1 MVISI
6 DAEKAFGKMQHLFII
21 KMLKT
26 LSKLG
31 IEGNL
36 LNLIPSVYKWST
48 AKTVLN
54 GEKTEWFP
62 PKIGSKT
69 RMSALST
76 LIQHTAGNSSYCDKA
91 RK

>member
-1 MVISI
+1 MLSTKQKNNTVST

-54 GEKTEWFP
+54 GEKTE
-62 PKIGSKT
+62 
-69 RMSALST
+69 
-76 LIQHTAGNSSYCDKA
+76 
-91 RK
+91 